1 MGRHLRV
8 VDVRGPIKKISALAT
23 GGGNNFQTSTSEK
36 MLSQYELD
44 RLDNIARN
52 KAVLEALGLE
62 DGLIGKSKE
71 KSKARAAPKSKSDD
85 DDDDVTEPVA
95 VRRSSRHTGKV
106 KHVELTDEDMLAEE
120 REILRPKRATRV
132 VSRFED
138 RQAAEL
144 QEREKRVEQKRNLQ
158 RQRVAQEAA
167 ATKAAKEAAKQAA
180 AVAQAKV
187 FMAQRSVNPCT
198 PRGPMIIAGG
208 KVPVAP
214 YPTKGK
220 KYTCEFCR
228 GEFVETKN
236 GGRHHTC
243 ISIDTTH
250 LPM

>member
-1 MGRHLRV
+1 
-8 VDVRGPIKKISALAT
+8 
-23 GGGNNFQTSTSEK
+23 

-52 KAVLEALGLE
+52 RAVLQALGLE
-62 DGLIGKSKE
+62 DGLTGKSKE
-71 KSKARAAPKSKSDD
+71 KPKARAAPKSKSDDD

-106 KHVELTDEDMLAEE
+106 QHVELTDEDMLAEE
-120 REILRPKRATRV
+120 RESLRPKRETRV

-144 QEREKRVEQKRNLQ
+144 QAREERAEQKRNAQ

-167 ATKAAKEAAKQAA
+167 ATKAAREAAKQAA

>member
-1 MGRHLRV
+1 
-8 VDVRGPIKKISALAT
+8 
-23 GGGNNFQTSTSEK
+23 
-36 MLSQYELD
+36 MLSQYELE

-62 DGLIGKSKE
+62 DGLTGKSKE
-71 KSKARAAPKSKSDD
+71 KPKARAAPKSDD
-85 DDDDVTEPVA
+85 DDDDVTEPV
-95 VRRSSRHTGKV
+95 RRSSRHTGKV
-106 KHVELTDEDMLAEE
+106 QQHVELTDEDMLAEE
-120 REILRPKRATRV
+120 RESLRPKRETRV

-144 QEREKRVEQKRNLQ
+144 QAREERAEHKRNVQ

>member
-1 MGRHLRV
+1 
-8 VDVRGPIKKISALAT
+8 
-23 GGGNNFQTSTSEK
+23 

-52 KAVLEALGLE
+52 RAVLEALGLE
-62 DGLIGKSKE
+62 DGLTGKSKE
-71 KSKARAAPKSKSDD
+71 KPKARAAPKSDDD

-106 KHVELTDEDMLAEE
+106 QHVELTDEDMLAEE
-120 REILRPKRATRV
+120 RESLRPKRETRV

-144 QEREKRVEQKRNLQ
+144 QAREERAEHKRNVQ

-167 ATKAAKEAAKQAA
+167 AAKAAKEAAKQAA

>member
-1 MGRHLRV
+1 
-8 VDVRGPIKKISALAT
+8 
-23 GGGNNFQTSTSEK
+23 

-62 DGLIGKSKE
+62 DGLTGKSKE
-71 KSKARAAPKSKSDD
+71 KPKARAAPKSKSD

-106 KHVELTDEDMLAEE
+106 NHIELTDEDMLAEE
-120 REILRPKRATRV
+120 RESLRPKRETRV

-144 QEREKRVEQKRNLQ
+144 QAREERAEHKRTAQ

-228 GEFVETKN
+228 GEFVETTK
-236 GGRHHTC
+236 GERHHVC

-250 LPM
+250 LPLEWKTQPR

>member
-1 MGRHLRV
+1 
-8 VDVRGPIKKISALAT
+8 
-23 GGGNNFQTSTSEK
+23 
-36 MLSQYELD
+36 MLSQYELE

-62 DGLIGKSKE
+62 NGLTGKSKE
-71 KSKARAAPKSKSDD
+71 KPKARPAPKPKSDD
-85 DDDDVTEPVA
+85 DDDDVTEPVE
-95 VRRSSRHTGKV
+95 VRRSSRHSGKV
-106 KHVELTDEDMLAEE
+106 QQHVELTDEDMLAEE
-120 REILRPKRATRV
+120 RESLRPKRATRTV
-132 VSRFED
+132 NRFED
-138 RQAAEL
+138 RQALEV
-144 QEREKRVEQKRNLQ
+144 QEREERAEQKRNAQ

-167 ATKAAKEAAKQAA
+167 ATKAVKEAAKQAA

-187 FMAQRSVNPCT
+187 FMAQRSVNPSI
-198 PRGPMIIAGG
+198 PSGPMIIAGG

-220 KYTCEFCR
+220 KYMCEFCR

-250 LPM
+250 LPI

>member
-1 MGRHLRV
+1 
-8 VDVRGPIKKISALAT
+8 
-23 GGGNNFQTSTSEK
+23 

-44 RLDNIARN
+44 RLANIASN
-52 KAVLEALGLE
+52 KAVLRALGL
-62 DGLIGKSKE
+62 DDSLTGKSKE
-71 KSKARAAPKSKSDD
+71 KSKARPAPKPKSD

-95 VRRSSRHTGKV
+95 VRRSCRHTGKV
-106 KHVELTDEDMLAEE
+106 QHVELTDEDMLAEE
-120 REILRPKRATRV
+120 RESLRPKRATFV
-132 VSRFED
+132 VNRFED

-144 QEREKRVEQKRNLQ
+144 QEREERAEQKRNTQ

>member
-1 MGRHLRV
+1 MWRELV
-8 VDVRGPIKKISALAT
+8 FS
-23 GGGNNFQTSTSEK
+23 NFNFFNSEK

-52 KAVLEALGLE
+52 KAVLQALGLE
-62 DGLIGKSKE
+62 DGLTGKSKE
-71 KSKARAAPKSKSDD
+71 KPKARAAPKPKS

-106 KHVELTDEDMLAEE
+106 QHVELTDEDMLAEE
-120 REILRPKRATRV
+120 RESLRPKRATRTV
-132 VSRFED
+132 NRFED
-138 RQAAEL
+138 RQALEV
-144 QEREKRVEQKRNLQ
+144 QEREERAEQKRNAQ